1 MMTLTAAAMTL
12 LSTQCTWFALQEGS
26 FLLANSSMRT
36 YMHLF
41 ETFFLK
47 WRLPTFESVNVIFLE
62 QAVQL
67 NTVNIFFLQ
76 GIML

>member
-26 FLLANSSMRT
+26 FLLAKSSMKK
-36 YMHLF
+36 YMHMFATL
-41 ETFFLK
+41 FLK
-47 WRLPTFESVNVIFLE
+47 WGLPTFESVSVMFLR

-67 NTVNIFFLQ
+67 NSVNIFFL
-76 GIML
+76 